1 MAHKIPKKLRKE
13 PLIEAIWQVQFQPV
27 ENHPIAE
34 ILPGVIFTAMRS
46 EIPGLQ
52 LKRLPAAEIPPIVA
66 QHDPNLRFA
75 AKYRIESPESPF
87 IFQVGDQI
95 VTVNC
100 RKPYSGWAKFK
111 LQVLRLASL
120 LDETGVILRPQRHS
134 IRYVDLLTL
143 ESPPSLSSLRMT
155 LVIGDSKVQDR
166 PLQLR
171 VELPDTECLHVLQ
184 VVTPAQINL
193 PEGERTGTLIDLE
206 TVSEL
211 KGNSLSELDED
222 LERIHAASKRL
233 FFEQVLTQKAIME
246 MDPVD

>member
-1 MAHKIPKKLRKE
+1 M
-13 PLIEAIWQVQFQPV
+13 IEAIWQVQFQPV
-27 ENHPIAE
+27 ENQSIAE
-34 ILPGVIFTAMRS
+34 ILPGVIFTTLRA

-100 RKPYSGWAKFK
+100 RKPDSGWARFK
-111 LQVLRLASL
+111 PQVLRLASL
-120 LDETGVILRPQRHS
+120 LDETGVIVRPQRHS

-143 ESPPSLSSLRMT
+143 ESPPSLSSLRMA
-155 LVIGDSKVQDR
+155 LAIGDLEIQGR

-171 VELPDTECLHVLQ
+171 VELSDEGCQHVLQ

-193 PEGERTGTLIDLE
+193 PEGEETGTLIDLE

-222 LERIHAASKRL
+222 LERIHVASKRL
-233 FFEQVLTQKAIME
+233 FFAQVLTQDAIKR
-246 MDPVD
+246 MDPEY